1 MHTRLYSWGKNVKVS
16 AQMHNIAQNPRV
28 RTAAGM
34 GFFWLSA
41 FYFVYCIRPED
52 WITPL
57 SFIPLAKITGV
68 AAFLALL
75 FGASKGK
82 RKLRDL
88 PAESFYLLAM
98 IAVLMLSS
106 MVSPVWKGGA
116 VSRTLDFSKVY
127 IVWVLTFLLV
137 TDLPKFRKIVYIQ
150 AAAVPLICLISIIKG
165 RNTPR
170 LDGVLGGIYSNP
182 NDLAFAIVLSL
193 PFCFMFLLSTRSKLK
208 KLIWAVGMLVMAKA
222 LFMTASRGGFITLVV
237 AGAVCLWH
245 FGVKGKRLY
254 LIAITGLVAVILFAT
269 AGATLKD
276 RFASLWSDDLD
287 SDQQRSAQASYEQ
300 RQYLMEKA
308 VEGITH
314 YPILGMGTRNFEVY
328 SGVWREVHMTYMQI
342 AAEGGITS
350 LILFLLFF
358 ARGFKNLRI
367 LRKRKDLPQDV
378 RLFTGALHGSLVG
391 FVVGACFSPEAYQ
404 FFPFFAVAYTSA
416 LLAYVREADRAA
428 ALQPQSAPVP
438 GALKAGRVPVT
449 T

>member
-1 MHTRLYSWGKNVKVS
+1 MKLS
-16 AQMHNIAQNPRV
+16 AKMHNLAEDSQV
-28 RTAAGM
+28 RAAAGM

-52 WITPL
+52 WIHPL
-57 SFIPLAKITGV
+57 SLIPLAKITGI

-75 FGASKGK
+75 FGAAKGK

-88 PAESFYLLAM
+88 PPESFYLLAM
-98 IAVLMLSS
+98 IAVLMVSS
-106 MVSPVWKGGA
+106 LLSPVWKGGA

-137 TDLPKFRKIVYIQ
+137 TDLAKFRKIVYLQ
-150 AAAVPLICLISIIKG
+150 AAAVPLICVISIIKG
-165 RNTPR
+165 QNTPR

-193 PFCFMFLLSTRSKLK
+193 PFCFMFLLSTRSGLK
-208 KLIWAVGMLVMAKA
+208 KLIWAAGMLVMAKA

-245 FGVKGKRLY
+245 YGVKGKRLY
-254 LIAITGLVAVILFAT
+254 LIVATGLAGVILFAT
-269 AGATLKD
+269 EGATLKE
-276 RFASLWSDDLD
+276 RFATLWSDDLEN
-287 SDQQRSAQASYEQ
+287 SQQRSAYGSYEQ
-300 RQYLMEKA
+300 RRYLMDRA
-308 VEGITH
+308 VEGILE
-314 YPILGMGTRNFEVY
+314 YPVLGMGTRNFEVY

-342 AAEGGITS
+342 AAEGGIPS

-367 LRKRKDLPQDV
+367 LRKRKDLPVDIH
-378 RLFTGALHGSLVG
+378 LFSGALHSSLVG

-416 LLAYVREADRAA
+416 LLAYVRETDRVA
-428 ALQPQSAPVP
+428 ALQPQGAPAPVP
-438 GALKAGRVPVT
+438 GRLKAGRMPVT